1 MMANHQ
7 SGKKRSSHAPQKN
20 EIDILLST
28 QPNLAA
34 LPFPD
39 IDPVIFSIGIFS
51 IRWYALA
58 YIFSILIG
66 WWVLRR
72 ITSAPDD
79 PVGKAPLDDLLN
91 YGIVGIIL
99 GGRIGYALGYNTFYF
114 IQNPIEIFYIWQ
126 GGMSFHGGFLGMALS
141 IYLVARKHKISV
153 IALGDLIALVAP
165 IGLFFGRISNFINGE
180 LFGRT
185 TDLPWGFV
193 FPNGGP
199 FPRHPSQLYEAGLE
213 GLVLFLLLA
222 VAYKNGARQKKGL
235 MIGIFL
241 AGYGISR
248 TLVET
253 LREPDAHLGFIFGQV
268 TMGQI
273 LSAPMIALGIFIISR
288 SVRNTPK

>member
-1 MMANHQ
+1 MH
-7 SGKKRSSHAPQKN
+7 HKN

>member
-1 MMANHQ
+1 MHHQ
-7 SGKKRSSHAPQKN
+7 N

-58 YIFSILIG
+58 YISSILIG

-72 ITSAPDD
+72 IASQPDD
-79 PVGKAPLDDLLN
+79 SVGTAPLDDLIN

-99 GGRIGYALGYNTFYF
+99 GGRIGYALGYNTIYF
-114 IQNPIEIFYIWQ
+114 IQNPLEIFLIWQ

-141 IYLVARKHKISV
+141 IYLVARKYKVSV
-153 IALGDLIALVAP
+153 FALGDLIALAAP

-180 LFGRT
+180 LYGRT

-199 FPRHPSQLYEAGLE
+199 LPRHPSQLYEAGLE
-213 GLVLFLLLA
+213 GLILFALL
-222 VAYKNGARQKKGL
+222 VIAYKKGAREKQGL
-235 MIGIFL
+235 MIGIFMT
-241 AGYGISR
+241 GYGISR

-253 LREPDAHLGFIFGQV
+253 LREPDAHLGFIFGHV

-273 LSAPMIALGIFIISR
+273 LSAPMIALGIYIIGQSTR
-288 SVRNTPK
+288 KTAK

>member
-1 MMANHQ
+1 MHHQ
-7 SGKKRSSHAPQKN
+7 N

-34 LPFPD
+34 LPFPN
-39 IDPVIFSIGIFS
+39 IDPVMFSIGMFS

-58 YIFSILIG
+58 YISSILIG
-66 WWVLRR
+66 WWALRR
-72 ITSAPDD
+72 IASAPDD
-79 PVGKAPLDDLLN
+79 PVGKAPLDDLIN

-99 GGRIGYALGYNTFYF
+99 GGRIGYALGYNTIYF
-114 IQNPIEIFYIWQ
+114 IQNPLEIFLIWQ
-126 GGMSFHGGFLGMALS
+126 GGMSFHGGFLGMSLS

-153 IALGDLIALVAP
+153 FALGDLIALVAP

-180 LFGRT
+180 LYGRT
-185 TDLPWGFV
+185 TDLPWGFI

-199 FPRHPSQLYEAGLE
+199 LPRHPSQLYEAGLE
-213 GLVLFLLLA
+213 GLVLFLILLIS
-222 VAYKNGARQKKGL
+222 YKKGARQKKGL
-235 MIGIFL
+235 MIGLFM

-248 TLVET
+248 TLIET

-273 LSAPMIALGIFIISR
+273 LSAPMIALGVYIIGR
-288 SVRNTPK
+288 STWKTTQ

>member
-1 MMANHQ
+1 MHHQ
-7 SGKKRSSHAPQKN
+7 N

-39 IDPVIFSIGIFS
+39 IDPVIFSIGMFS

-58 YIFSILIG
+58 YISSILIG

-72 ITSAPDD
+72 IASAPDD
-79 PVGKAPLDDLLN
+79 PVGPAPLDDLIN

-99 GGRIGYALGYNTFYF
+99 GGRIGYALGYNTIYF
-114 IQNPIEIFYIWQ
+114 IQNPLEIFLIWQ

-153 IALGDLIALVAP
+153 FALGDLIALVAP

-180 LFGRT
+180 LYGRT
-185 TDLPWGFV
+185 TDLPWGFI

-199 FPRHPSQLYEAGLE
+199 LPRHPSQLYEAGLE
-213 GLVLFLLLA
+213 GLVLFLILLIS
-222 VAYKNGARQKKGL
+222 YKKGARQKKGL
-235 MIGIFL
+235 MIGLFM

-273 LSAPMIALGIFIISR
+273 LSAPMIALGIYIIGR
-288 SVRNTPK
+288 STRKTT

>member
-1 MMANHQ
+1 MH
-7 SGKKRSSHAPQKN
+7 HKN

-222 VAYKNGARQKKGL
+222 VAYKNGARPKKGL